1 MAMRS
6 MQHAMTPLV
15 EERID
20 EIERLCREHE
30 VARLEL
36 FGSAASGEFRPGESD
51 LDFLVSF
58 EPRPFGSKPA
68 PYFRLAAALQD
79 LFGMEIDLVEERAIS
94 NPYFRQAVDTGPK
107 TPLYESPTAPERP
120 LLTALHPAPECPPV
134 ELRTK
139 KLLYDI
145 NEAAGHIIGF
155 TSGKTLD
162 DYLDDL
168 LLRRGVEREFEII
181 GEAATRLGRRDSA
194 TLQRITAYQEI
205 IGFRNLIAHEYDR
218 LEHAQVWEIVE
229 SHITL
234 LYEETAALL
243 AE

>member
-1 MAMRS
+1 
-6 MQHAMTPLV
+6 MTPLV
-15 EERID
+15 EERIV

-36 FGSAASGEFRPGESD
+36 FGSAATGEFRPGESD

-58 EPRPFGSKPA
+58 EPRPKGSRPA
-68 PYFRLAAALQD
+68 PYFRLAVALQD
-79 LFGMEIDLVEERAIS
+79 LFGMDVDLVEEQAIS
-94 NPYFRQAVDTGPK
+94 NPYFRQAVDTGPR

-120 LLTALHPAPECPPV
+120 PLAAPHPAPECSPV

-145 NEAAGHIIGF
+145 NQAAGQMSWF
-155 TSGKTLD
+155 TEGKALD

-168 LLRRGVEREFEII
+168 LLRSAVERQFEII
-181 GEAATRLGRRDSA
+181 GEGVSRLGRQDRA
-194 TLQRITAYQEI
+194 TLERIIGFQEI
-205 IGFRNLIAHEYDR
+205 IRFRNLIAHEYDR
-218 LEHAQVWEIVE
+218 LENAQVWEIVE
-229 SHITL
+229 RDITV
-234 LYEETAALL
+234 LYEETTALL

>member
-1 MAMRS
+1 
-6 MQHAMTPLV
+6 MTTLV
-15 EERID
+15 EERIA
-20 EIERLCREHE
+20 EIERLCREHD

-36 FGSAASGEFRPGESD
+36 FGSAASGTFRPGESD

-58 EPRPFGSKPA
+58 EPRPPGSRPP
-68 PYFRLAAALQD
+68 PYFPLAAALRE
-79 LFGMEIDLVEERAIS
+79 LFGIDVDLVEERAIH
-94 NPYFRQAVDTGPK
+94 NPYFRQAVDTGPR

-120 LLTALHPAPECPPV
+120 PLTSPHPAPECSPV

-145 NEAAGHIIGF
+145 NEAAGNIIRF
-155 TSGKTLD
+155 TEGKTFD
-162 DYLDDL
+162 DYMGDEI
-168 LLRRGVEREFEII
+168 LRLAIERSFEII
-181 GEAATRLGRRDSA
+181 GEAATRLGRQDRA
-194 TLQRITAYQEI
+194 TLERITGHQEI

-229 SHITL
+229 RDIAVLHD
-234 LYEETAALL
+234 ETAALL

>member
-1 MAMRS
+1 
-6 MQHAMTPLV
+6 MTPLV
-15 EERID
+15 EERIV
-20 EIERLCREHE
+20 EIEKLCREHE

-36 FGSAASGEFRPGESD
+36 FGSAASGTFHPGESD

-58 EPRPFGSKPA
+58 EPRPKGSRPA

-79 LFGMEIDLVEERAIS
+79 LFGMDVDLVEEQAIN

-107 TPLYESPTAPERP
+107 TPLYESPSAPERP
-120 LLTALHPAPECPPV
+120 PLTSPHPAPECNPV

-145 NEAAGHIIGF
+145 NHAAGQMIWF
-155 TSGKTLD
+155 TEGKALD

-168 LLRRGVEREFEII
+168 LLRSAVERQFEVI
-181 GEAATRLGRRDSA
+181 GEGVSRLGRQDRA
-194 TLQRITAYQEI
+194 TLERITGFQEI
-205 IGFRNLIAHEYDR
+205 IRFRNLIAHEYDR
-218 LEHAQVWEIVE
+218 LENAQVWEIVE
-229 SHITL
+229 RDITV
-234 LYEETAALL
+234 LYEETTALL

>member
-1 MAMRS
+1 
-6 MQHAMTPLV
+6 MTPLV

-20 EIERLCREHE
+20 EIEKLCREHE

-36 FGSAASGEFRPGESD
+36 FGSAASGTFRPGESD

-58 EPRPFGSKPA
+58 EPRPAGSRPA

-79 LFGMEIDLVEERAIS
+79 LFGMDVDLVEERAIR
-94 NPYFRQAVDTGPK
+94 NPYFRQAVDTGPR
-107 TPLYESPTAPERP
+107 TPLYESPSAPERP
-120 LLTALHPAPECPPV
+120 PLNVPHPAPECSPV

-145 NEAAGHIIGF
+145 NQAAGDIVRF
-155 TSGKTLD
+155 TDGKSPD

-168 LLRRGVEREFEII
+168 LLRRAVEREFEII
-181 GEAATRLGRRDSA
+181 GEAATRLGRQDRA
-194 TLQRITAYQEI
+194 TLERITGYQEI

-218 LEHAQVWEIVE
+218 LEPAQVWEIVE
-229 SHITL
+229 RDIAVLH
-234 LYEETAALL
+234 EETAALL

>member
-1 MAMRS
+1 
-6 MQHAMTPLV
+6 MTPLV
-15 EERID
+15 EERIV
-20 EIERLCREHE
+20 EIERLCREYE

-36 FGSAASGEFRPGESD
+36 FGSAASGTFRPGESD

-58 EPRPFGSKPA
+58 EPRLNGSRPA

-79 LFGMEIDLVEERAIS
+79 LFGMDVDLVEEQAIN

-107 TPLYESPTAPERP
+107 TPLYESPSAPERP
-120 LLTALHPAPECPPV
+120 PLTSPHPAPECNPV

-145 NEAAGHIIGF
+145 NHAAGQMIWF
-155 TSGKTLD
+155 TEGKTLD

-168 LLRRGVEREFEII
+168 LLRSAVERQFEII
-181 GEAATRLGRRDSA
+181 GEGVSRLGRQDRE
-194 TLQRITAYQEI
+194 TLERMTGYQEI
-205 IGFRNLIAHEYDR
+205 IRFRNLIAHEYDR
-218 LEHAQVWEIVE
+218 LENAQVWKIVE
-229 SHITL
+229 RDITV
-234 LYEETAALL
+234 LYEETTALL

>member
-1 MAMRS
+1 
-6 MQHAMTPLV
+6 MTPLV

-107 TPLYESPTAPERP
+107 APLYESPTAPERP
-120 LLTALHPAPECPPV
+120 LLTALHPAPECPPWNY
-134 ELRTK
+134 EPKNCSTTSTRPP
-139 KLLYDI
+139 DI
-145 NEAAGHIIGF
+145 S
-155 TSGKTLD
+155 SGSPEKD
-162 DYLDDL
+162 A
-168 LLRRGVEREFEII
+168 RRLPGRSAPAQGVEREFEII

-194 TLQRITAYQEI
+194 TLQRITGYQEV

-218 LEHAQVWEIVE
+218 LEHAQVWR
-229 SHITL
+229 SSRATSLSCTKRL
-234 LYEETAALL
+234 LRS
-243 AE
+243 

>member
-1 MAMRS
+1 
-6 MQHAMTPLV
+6 MTPLV
-15 EERID
+15 EERIV
-20 EIERLCREHE
+20 EIEKLCREHE

-36 FGSAASGEFRPGESD
+36 FGSAASGTFHPGESD

-58 EPRPFGSKPA
+58 EPRPNGSRPA

-79 LFGMEIDLVEERAIS
+79 LFGMDVDLVEEQAIN

-107 TPLYESPTAPERP
+107 TPLYESPSAPERP
-120 LLTALHPAPECPPV
+120 PLTSPHPAPECNPV

-145 NEAAGHIIGF
+145 NHAAGQMIWF
-155 TSGKTLD
+155 TEGKTLD

-168 LLRRGVEREFEII
+168 LLRSAVERQFEII
-181 GEAATRLGRRDSA
+181 GEGVSRLGRQDRE
-194 TLQRITAYQEI
+194 TLERMTGYQEI
-205 IGFRNLIAHEYDR
+205 IRFRNLIAHEYDR
-218 LEHAQVWEIVE
+218 LENAQVWEIVE
-229 SHITL
+229 RDITI
-234 LYEETAALL
+234 LYEETTALL